1 MSSDFPREGLLAFCA
16 LPAELLDALKALED
30 VARSMTAW
38 IQSVVLPIDGVRE
51 LLNRAMDGFPS
62 SNAFTRRELSV
73 TPAESGS
80 RTLCLS
86 GRSVYKKAL
95 KSDTKAV
102 HFRGLWPR
110 EPEAQFILAKIKKL
124 LKDALH
130 AADIWEAME
139 YLMAARGL
147 LKTTV
152 AHVSK
157 R

>member
-30 VARSMTAW
+30 VTRSMTAW
-38 IQSVVLPIDGVRE
+38 IQSVVPPIDGVRE
-51 LLNRAMDGFPS
+51 LLNRAMDGLPS
-62 SNAFTRRELSV
+62 SNAFTRHELGV

-95 KSDTKAV
+95 KSNTKAV
-102 HFRGLWPR
+102 HFRGLWLKG
-110 EPEAQFILAKIKKL
+110 PEDQFMLATIKKL
-124 LKDALH
+124 LKDALY
-130 AADIWEAME
+130 ASDIWEAME

-147 LKTTV
+147 LRVQT
-152 AHVSK
+152 K
-157 R
+157 RK